1 MNFLFAWRY
10 FKSKKTTN
18 AVNIIAWISV
28 VAIAVG
34 AGALIVV
41 LSVFNGFEGLVKGL
55 YGDFYADVRIAPTTG
70 KTMQL
75 DSVQLGRIKQ
85 TKGVLQTSLI
95 AEEKALLSNGDNSQ
109 AIVFV
114 KGVDEN
120 YTHVNGLTKHIIRG
134 SFDAGK
140 VDAPKLVVGAGIENA
155 TGVDA
160 LRPGIPATIYLPN
173 KKAENLNSV
182 NEAFNSYNLN
192 ASGTFLVQQEFD
204 NKYVFTNLAFM
215 KFMLDMKENEY
226 SSLELKT
233 DSTQSDRIAAQLQT
247 LLGSQYK
254 VETRYQQNKSL
265 YTVMKMEKW
274 VIYGILSLILIVAAF
289 NMIGALTML
298 VLEKQKDIA
307 VLKAMG
313 ASNFTV
319 RNIFLNEGF
328 LLAGIGGLA
337 GILLASLTCWLQIK
351 FHLIKLQ
358 GGSFIIDYYPVKL
371 DLLDFALVTAT
382 IFFVAFLASWIPARK
397 ASRQAF
403 LLKS

>member
-1 MNFLFAWRY
+1 MNLLFAWRY

-41 LSVFNGFEGLVKGL
+41 LSVFNGFEDLVKGL
-55 YGDFYADVRIAPTTG
+55 YGDFYADIRIAATKG
-70 KTMQL
+70 KTIELNTAQL
-75 DSVQLGRIKQ
+75 AAIKK
-85 TKGVLQTSLI
+85 TKGVWQASLI
-95 AEEKALLSNGDNSQ
+95 AEEKAILKNEDYQS
-109 AIVFV
+109 IVFI

-120 YTHVNGLTKHIIRG
+120 YTSVNNIAKHIIRG
-134 SFDAGK
+134 EFDAGK
-140 VDAPKLVVGAGIENA
+140 ADVPKLIIGAGIENA
-155 TGVDA
+155 TGIN
-160 LRPGIPATIYLPN
+160 PSMPSYPATIYLPN
-173 KKAENLNSV
+173 KKAENLNSI

-192 ASGTFLVQQEFD
+192 ASGTFLVQQDFD
-204 NKYVFTNLAFM
+204 NKYVFSNLAFV
-215 KFMLDMKENEY
+215 KFMLDMKPDEY

-233 DSTQSDRIAAQLQT
+233 DSTQTDKIAQQLQT
-247 LLGSQYK
+247 LLGNNYK
-254 VETRYQQNKSL
+254 VETRYQQNQGL

-274 VIYGILSLILIVAAF
+274 IIYGILSLILVVAAF

-313 ASNFTV
+313 ASNFTI

-328 LLAGIGGLA
+328 LLAFIGGSI
-337 GILLASLTCWLQIK
+337 GILLASLICWLQLK

-358 GGSFIIDYYPVKL
+358 GGSFIIDYYPVQMRVS
-371 DLLDFALVTAT
+371 DFALVTGT
-382 IFFVAFLASWIPARK
+382 ILFVALLASWIPARK
-397 ASRQAF
+397 ASLQEF
-403 LLKS
+403 TLKS

>member
-28 VAIAVG
+28 TAIAVG

-41 LSVFNGFEGLVKGL
+41 LSVFNGFEDLVKGL
-55 YGDFYADVRIAPTTG
+55 YGDFYADVRIAPASG

-75 DSVQLGRIKQ
+75 NTVQLEKIKQ
-85 TKGVLQTSLI
+85 TTGVLQTSLV
-95 AEEKALLSNGDNSQ
+95 AEEKALLSNGDNNQS
-109 AIVFV
+109 IVFV

-120 YTHVNGLTKHIIRG
+120 YTSTNNLTKHILRG
-134 SFDAGK
+134 VFDAGK
-140 VDAPKLVVGAGIENA
+140 ADVPKLIIGAGIENA
-155 TGVDA
+155 TGIDP
-160 LRPGIPATIYLPN
+160 LRPGLPATIYLPN

-182 NEAFNSYNLN
+182 NEAFNSYSLH

-204 NKYVFTNLAFM
+204 NKYVFTNLAFI
-215 KFMLDMKENEY
+215 KFMLDMGADEY
-226 SSLELKT
+226 SSVELKT
-233 DSTQSDRIAAQLQT
+233 DSSKTDKTAQQLQT
-247 LLGSQYK
+247 LLGSKYK

-274 VIYGILSLILIVAAF
+274 VIYGILSLILVVAAF

-337 GILLASLTCWLQIK
+337 GILLASLICWLQLK

-371 DLLDFALVTAT
+371 NLFDFVLVIGT
-382 IFFVAFLASWIPARK
+382 ILFVALLASWIPARK
-397 ASRQAF
+397 ASVQEF
-403 LLKS
+403 SLKS

>member
-1 MNFLFAWRY
+1 MNLLFAWRY

-28 VAIAVG
+28 TAIAVG

-41 LSVFNGFEGLVKGL
+41 LSVFNGFEDLVKSL
-55 YGDFYADVRIAPTTG
+55 YGDFYADVRIAPVTG
-70 KTMQL
+70 KTMNL
-75 DSVQLGRIKQ
+75 DTVQLNRIKQ
-85 TKGVLQTSLI
+85 TKGVLQTSLV
-95 AEEKALLSNGDNSQ
+95 AEEKALLSNGDNNQ
-109 AIVFV
+109 TIVFV

-120 YTHVNGLTKHIIRG
+120 YTSVNNLTKHIIRG

-140 VDAPKLVVGAGIENA
+140 SDAPKLIIGAGIENA
-155 TGVDA
+155 TGIDPI
-160 LRPGIPATIYLPN
+160 RPGIPATIYLPN

-182 NEAFNSYNLN
+182 NEAFNSYRLN

-204 NKYVFTNLAFM
+204 NKYVFTNLGFM
-215 KFMLDMKENEY
+215 KFMLDMGNDEY
-226 SSLELKT
+226 SSVELRI
-233 DSTQSDRIAAQLQT
+233 DSSETENTANQLQS
-247 LLGSQYK
+247 LLGSKYK

-274 VIYGILSLILIVAAF
+274 VIYGILSLILVVAAF

-313 ASNFTV
+313 ASNSTI

-337 GILLASLTCWLQIK
+337 GILLASLICWLQLK

-358 GGSFIIDYYPVKL
+358 GGSFIIDYYPVKMNL
-371 DLLDFALVTAT
+371 FDFALVTGT
-382 IFFVAFLASWIPARK
+382 ILFVALLASWIPARK
-397 ASRQAF
+397 ASTQEF
-403 LLKS
+403 SLKS